1 MHNLHE
7 IPVTSLSGVGKVKA
21 QAYANAGV
29 FSLYD
34 LLYYFPRAYE
44 DRTDVRL
51 LRDTSPESKSAL
63 ILTVAT
69 EPKIHNIKR
78 GMSLLKFR
86 AFDETGSIEIVFLP
100 FLSSIPSGC
109 VYL

>member
-7 IPVTSLSGVGKVKA
+7 IPVSSLSGVGKVKA

-44 DRTDVRL
+44 DRTD
-51 LRDTSPESKSAL
+51 
-63 ILTVAT
+63 
-69 EPKIHNIKR
+69 IKR
-78 GMSLLKFR
+78 R
-86 AFDETGSIEIVFLP
+86 AGEVGL
-100 FLSSIPSGC
+100 
-109 VYL
+109 